1 MGWWVIIG
9 NRKKI
14 DWNAIRVE
22 YMGGGISQRKL
33 AEKHGVKYALVRDR
47 SISEGWVKQRKDA
60 LSKSIAE
67 AEQKIADA
75 VADNATIATDLKRS
89 LLMRLKRIEEKFPAD
104 ATEVRTKDGG
114 FVTVYRIKDLTAAYR
129 DLTGD
134 IVKVSAQDTED
145 LSPLVELLR
154 NE

>member
-1 MGWWVIIG
+1 MTIG

-14 DWNAIRVE
+14 DWKAIRIE
-22 YMGGGISQRKL
+22 YIGGGISQRKL
-33 AEKHGVKYALVRDR
+33 AEKHGVKYATIRER
-47 SISEGWVKQRKDA
+47 SISEGWVEQRDRA
-60 LSKSIAE
+60 LSKSIAK

-75 VADNATIATDLKRS
+75 VSENATLAADIKNS
-89 LLMRLKRIEEKFPAD
+89 LLKRLKRIEEKFPAD

-114 FVTVYRIKDLTAAYR
+114 FVAVYRIKDLTAAYR

-145 LSPLVELLR
+145 LSPLVELLKD
-154 NE
+154 E